1 MPEQSPLTRTQNP
14 LIGKAIP
21 GDFVLLRFAL
31 VDALG
36 GDFAAAIVFTRIMWR
51 CETRP
56 EGWTATRE
64 EIQAETR
71 LSEHKVKGAIKKLVD
86 GGYIT
91 RESAGKWDKA
101 SVWRVVGLWPD
112 TDPEPQDSRSGE
124 NHRIDP
130 ETSEQ
135 DPPSAPGTTPEPQDS
150 RSGGNHRIDAV
161 VSTGWNGGKS
171 PDLPMRPDTGE
182 TPPPP
187 PTSEGVTDTP
197 PEQAGEEH
205 PHEENARQALT
216 RLRADAQLTTSVNAL
231 MVMAFEAGVAGDP
244 WDGYRKIRDV
254 VDAGMQGTRSHTS
267 VLRHRLG
274 LPKIGGRV

>member
-1 MPEQSPLTRTQNP
+1 MPEQSPTRTQNP
-14 LIGKAIP
+14 LIGKAVP

-36 GDFAAAIVFTRIMWR
+36 GDFPAAIVFTRIMWR

-101 SVWRVVGLWPD
+101 SVWKVVGLWPD
-112 TDPEPQDSRSGE
+112 PEPEPQDSRSGE

-130 ETSEQ
+130 EVPSE
-135 DPPSAPGTTPEPQDS
+135 SPGTTPEPHDP
-150 RSGGNHRIDAV
+150 RSGENHRIDAV

-187 PTSEGVTDTP
+187 PTGGDGTDTP
-197 PEQAGEEH
+197 AGQAGEGHEH
-205 PHEENARQALT
+205 EDNARQALT
-216 RLRADAQLTTSVNAL
+216 RLRADADLTTSVNAL
-231 MVMAFEAGVAGDP
+231 MVMAFEAGADGDP
-244 WDGYRKIRDV
+244 WDGYRKIRDAV
-254 VDAGMQGTRSHTS
+254 GAGMQGTRSHTS

-274 LPKIGGRV
+274 LPKIGSVA